1 MTYQELI
8 KFIELKIKYHKS
20 LDNVVVVQELNEI
33 LYVVECLAEESEEP
47 STESIVRELRGI
59 KHHLDEMTNPALESN
74 QRRY

>member
-8 KFIELKIKYHKS
+8 KFIEIKIKYHKS
-20 LDNVVVVQELNEI
+20 LDNVVVVKELNEI
-33 LYVVECLAEESEEP
+33 LYVIKCLAEESEEP
-47 STESIVRELRGI
+47 SIESIARELIGI